1 MSEEETDSK
10 ESRDENH
17 LEIKPF
23 DGESQAEFNHSV
35 TFKHIEDGSQ
45 LPIKLEIF
53 PKQLLG
59 LPIYDLSPR
68 KNEKV
73 TSPDIIFRK
82 YY

>member
-10 ESRDENH
+10 ESRVKNH

-23 DGESQAEFNHSV
+23 DGESHAEFNNPV

-73 TSPDIIFRK
+73 TSPDILFRE